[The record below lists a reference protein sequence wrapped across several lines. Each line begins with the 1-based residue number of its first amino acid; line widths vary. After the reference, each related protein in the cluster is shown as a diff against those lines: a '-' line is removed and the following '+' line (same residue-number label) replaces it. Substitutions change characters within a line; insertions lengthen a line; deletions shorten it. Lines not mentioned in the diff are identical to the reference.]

1 MRLGMATR
9 QSQKCSGDHRKN
21 QMEPTR
27 HAPAFNLYSRLTINQ
42 ALQAE
47 NEAPT
52 FKVRVE
58 MLEEGDRALLRLLLH
73 QKHA

>member
-1 MRLGMATR
+1 
-9 QSQKCSGDHRKN
+9 
-21 QMEPTR
+21 MEPTR